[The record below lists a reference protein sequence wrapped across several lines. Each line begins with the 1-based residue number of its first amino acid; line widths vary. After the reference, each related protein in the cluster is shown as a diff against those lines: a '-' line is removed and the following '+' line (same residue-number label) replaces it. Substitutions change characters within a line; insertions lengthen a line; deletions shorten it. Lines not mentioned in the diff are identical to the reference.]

1 MEPQQSQLNDHDAAV
16 ETAVIS
22 QSEMVVTSP
31 TTESA
36 PVPEGYGTT
45 PDHIIL
51 QPDKTGGL
59 GDIGRYINSEMT
71 TKEVEDTVI
80 ALSRGKKYELLTQHF
95 SPPSHYKFPG
105 TYENGC
111 LRSFRYEY
119 FKNRPWLKY
128 SPHLD
133 AAFCV
138 PCALFVSN
146 RSNKQS
152 LVTKPFRKWTRYTSV
167 IVEHAEKSYH
177 RDAMIAAQT
186 FRESIENPSTTL
198 TCVFDKEKE
207 KRIEENRQIL
217 KAIARA
223 VLYCGRQ
230 CIALRGHR
238 EKLTQ
243 SENPGNFLALLKVL
257 SESDPVLEAHL
268 KTGGR
273 VTYLSPQS
281 QNEMIEV
288 IGKHFIQKK
297 IVEEILEAKYYSILG
312 DEATSHN
319 EEKLSIVIRF
329 VDANKD
335 IREEF
340 LEFKDLERTTGA
352 AVSETLL
359 STLRSL
365 NIPIEDCRGQ
375 GYDGAASMSSQRVG
389 VQANI
394 LTHAP
399 NAAYVHCAS
408 HCLNLVVSHACSLQ
422 PIRNMIDKITQVC
435 LFFNY
440 SPKRNG
446 LLTAV
451 IQDQHPENGKKK
463 PLITLC
469 ATRWVARIEAYD
481 HFYASFKYTV
491 FALEVIAH
499 NMHHDEC
506 PEQFYGCWQTKTRTD
521 ASGLL
526 KAITDFDFI
535 VTFICAYSC
544 LSHMSGLT
552 VKLQK
557 KTNDIFKAFSMVTEV
572 KATYKR
578 LRANLPTHF
587 DEIYD
592 QAVTMAEKVG
602 VAPTA
607 PRIAERQ
614 RHRANAPAV
623 DPKEHYSVNVAVPFF
638 DHIISELDD
647 QFSSLTLRVSKLLGL
662 VPSVIQES
670 RVTAQQLTDLV
681 DLYKDDLPSPQLF
694 SSEFQRWKIMV
705 QNGRIAA
712 DSCASSL
719 KACDPDDFPNLY
731 MLLKIA
737 ATLPVTTCECER
749 SISTMRRLNNYMR
762 CTMGES
768 RLSSLAL
775 MHIKYDMPVNLEEI
789 VNLFEGLHPRM
800 MQFASLLYE

>member
-1 MEPQQSQLNDHDAAV
+1 M
-16 ETAVIS
+16 
-22 QSEMVVTSP
+22 
-31 TTESA
+31 
-36 PVPEGYGTT
+36 
-45 PDHIIL
+45 
-51 QPDKTGGL
+51 
-59 GDIGRYINSEMT
+59 
-71 TKEVEDTVI
+71 
-80 ALSRGKKYELLTQHF
+80 
-95 SPPSHYKFPG
+95 
-105 TYENGC
+105 
-111 LRSFRYEY
+111 
-119 FKNRPWLKY
+119 
-128 SPHLD
+128 
-133 AAFCV
+133 
-138 PCALFVSN
+138 
-146 RSNKQS
+146 
-152 LVTKPFRKWTRYTSV
+152 
-167 IVEHAEKSYH
+167 
-177 RDAMIAAQT
+177 
-186 FRESIENPSTTL
+186 
-198 TCVFDKEKE
+198 
-207 KRIEENRQIL
+207 
-217 KAIARA
+217 
-223 VLYCGRQ
+223 
-230 CIALRGHR
+230 
-238 EKLTQ
+238 
-243 SENPGNFLALLKVL
+243 
-257 SESDPVLEAHL
+257 
-268 KTGGR
+268 
-273 VTYLSPQS
+273 
-281 QNEMIEV
+281 

-319 EEKLSIVIRF
+319 EKKLSIVIRF

-389 VQANI
+389 VLANI

-526 KAITDFDFI
+526 KAITDFHFI

-614 RHRANAPAV
+614 RHHANAPAV
-623 DPKEHYSVNVAVPFF
+623 DPKEHYRVNVAVPFF

-670 RVTAQQLTDLV
+670 WVTAQQLTGLV

-731 MLLKIA
+731 VLLKIA

>member
-1 MEPQQSQLNDHDAAV
+1 
-16 ETAVIS
+16 
-22 QSEMVVTSP
+22 
-31 TTESA
+31 
-36 PVPEGYGTT
+36 
-45 PDHIIL
+45 
-51 QPDKTGGL
+51 
-59 GDIGRYINSEMT
+59 MT

-111 LRSFRYEY
+111 LRSFRYKY

-128 SPHLD
+128 SPHLA

-375 GYDGAASMSSQRVG
+375 GYDGAASMSSQ
-389 VQANI
+389 NI

-399 NAAYVHCAS
+399 NAVYVHCAS

-623 DPKEHYSVNVAVPFF
+623 DPKEHYRVNVAVPFF

-670 RVTAQQLTDLV
+670 RVTAQQLTGLV

-768 RLSSLAL
+768 QLSSLAL

-789 VNLFEGLHPRM
+789 INLFEGLHPRM

>member
-1 MEPQQSQLNDHDAAV
+1 M
-16 ETAVIS
+16 
-22 QSEMVVTSP
+22 TSP

-623 DPKEHYSVNVAVPFF
+623 DPKEHYRVNVAVPFF

-670 RVTAQQLTDLV
+670 RVTAQQLTGLV

-731 MLLKIA
+731 MLLKIV

>member
-1 MEPQQSQLNDHDAAV
+1 
-16 ETAVIS
+16 
-22 QSEMVVTSP
+22 
-31 TTESA
+31 
-36 PVPEGYGTT
+36 
-45 PDHIIL
+45 
-51 QPDKTGGL
+51 
-59 GDIGRYINSEMT
+59 
-71 TKEVEDTVI
+71 
-80 ALSRGKKYELLTQHF
+80 
-95 SPPSHYKFPG
+95 
-105 TYENGC
+105 
-111 LRSFRYEY
+111 
-119 FKNRPWLKY
+119 
-128 SPHLD
+128 
-133 AAFCV
+133 
-138 PCALFVSN
+138 
-146 RSNKQS
+146 
-152 LVTKPFRKWTRYTSV
+152 
-167 IVEHAEKSYH
+167 
-177 RDAMIAAQT
+177 MIAAQT

-223 VLYCGRQ
+223 VLYCARQ

-238 EKLTQ
+238 EKLIQ

-257 SESDPVLEAHL
+257 SESNPVLEAHL

-312 DEATSHN
+312 DAATSHN

-340 LEFKDLERTTGA
+340 LEFKYLERTTGA

-359 STLRSL
+359 STRRSL
-365 NIPIEDCRGQ
+365 NIPIEDCHGQ

-614 RHRANAPAV
+614 RHRANAPAI
-623 DPKEHYSVNVAVPFF
+623 DPKEHYRVNVAVPFF

>member
-1 MEPQQSQLNDHDAAV
+1 
-16 ETAVIS
+16 
-22 QSEMVVTSP
+22 MVVTSP

-80 ALSRGKKYELLTQHF
+80 ALSRGQKYELLTQHF

-111 LRSFRYEY
+111 LRSFNYEY

-152 LVTKPFRKWTRYTSV
+152 LVTKPFGKWTRYTSV

-297 IVEEILEAKYYSILG
+297 IVEEIVEAKYYSILG
-312 DEATSHN
+312 DKATSHN

-435 LFFNY
+435 PFFNY

-463 PLITLC
+463 PVITLC

-544 LSHMSGLT
+544 LSHI
-552 VKLQK
+552 QK

-572 KATYKR
+572 KAIYKR

-623 DPKEHYSVNVAVPFF
+623 DPKEHYRVNVAVPFF

>member
-1 MEPQQSQLNDHDAAV
+1 MASKRDGSILRFLAKAPRFENTAEPQQSQLNDHDAAV

-111 LRSFRYEY
+111 LRSFR
-119 FKNRPWLKY
+119 
-128 SPHLD
+128 
-133 AAFCV
+133 
-138 PCALFVSN
+138 
-146 RSNKQS
+146 
-152 LVTKPFRKWTRYTSV
+152 
-167 IVEHAEKSYH
+167 
-177 RDAMIAAQT
+177 
-186 FRESIENPSTTL
+186 
-198 TCVFDKEKE
+198 
-207 KRIEENRQIL
+207 
-217 KAIARA
+217 
-223 VLYCGRQ
+223 
-230 CIALRGHR
+230 
-238 EKLTQ
+238 
-243 SENPGNFLALLKVL
+243 
-257 SESDPVLEAHL
+257 
-268 KTGGR
+268 
-273 VTYLSPQS
+273 
-281 QNEMIEV
+281 
-288 IGKHFIQKK
+288 
-297 IVEEILEAKYYSILG
+297 
-312 DEATSHN
+312 
-319 EEKLSIVIRF
+319 
-329 VDANKD
+329 
-335 IREEF
+335 
-340 LEFKDLERTTGA
+340 
-352 AVSETLL
+352 
-359 STLRSL
+359 
-365 NIPIEDCRGQ
+365 
-375 GYDGAASMSSQRVG
+375 
-389 VQANI
+389 
-394 LTHAP
+394 
-399 NAAYVHCAS
+399 
-408 HCLNLVVSHACSLQ
+408 
-422 PIRNMIDKITQVC
+422 
-435 LFFNY
+435 
-440 SPKRNG
+440 
-446 LLTAV
+446 
-451 IQDQHPENGKKK
+451 
-463 PLITLC
+463 
-469 ATRWVARIEAYD
+469 
-481 HFYASFKYTV
+481 
-491 FALEVIAH
+491 
-499 NMHHDEC
+499 
-506 PEQFYGCWQTKTRTD
+506 
-521 ASGLL
+521 
-526 KAITDFDFI
+526 
-535 VTFICAYSC
+535 
-544 LSHMSGLT
+544 
-552 VKLQK
+552 
-557 KTNDIFKAFSMVTEV
+557 
-572 KATYKR
+572 
-578 LRANLPTHF
+578 
-587 DEIYD
+587 
-592 QAVTMAEKVG
+592 
-602 VAPTA
+602 
-607 PRIAERQ
+607 
-614 RHRANAPAV
+614 
-623 DPKEHYSVNVAVPFF
+623 VNVAVPFF

>member
-1 MEPQQSQLNDHDAAV
+1 M

-105 TYENGC
+105 TYENSC

-119 FKNRPWLKY
+119 FKNCPWLKY

-186 FRESIENPSTTL
+186 FQESIENPSTTL
-198 TCVFDKEKE
+198 TCIFDKEKE

-223 VLYCGRQ
+223 VLYCGCQ

-288 IGKHFIQKK
+288 IGKHFIQKN
-297 IVEEILEAKYYSILG
+297 IVEEIIEAKYYSILG

-365 NIPIEDCRGQ
+365 NILIEDCRGQ

-399 NAAYVHCAS
+399 NAAYVHCTS

-422 PIRNMIDKITQVC
+422 PIPNMIDKITQVC

-440 SPKRNG
+440 SPNRNG

-614 RHRANAPAV
+614 RHRANAPAA
-623 DPKEHYSVNVAVPFF
+623 DPKEHYRVNVAVPFF

-670 RVTAQQLTDLV
+670 RVTAQQLTGLV

-737 ATLPVTTCECER
+737 ATLPVTTCECEC
-749 SISTMRRLNNYMR
+749 SISTMRQLNNYMR

-775 MHIKYDMPVNLEEI
+775 MHIKYNMPVNLEEI

>member
-1 MEPQQSQLNDHDAAV
+1 
-16 ETAVIS
+16 
-22 QSEMVVTSP
+22 MVVTSP

-59 GDIGRYINSEMT
+59 GDISQYINSEMT

-119 FKNRPWLKY
+119 FKNCPWLKY
-128 SPHLD
+128 NPHLA

-230 CIALRGHR
+230 CIALCGHR

-359 STLRSL
+359 STLRFL

-623 DPKEHYSVNVAVPFF
+623 DPKEHYRVNVAVPFF

-670 RVTAQQLTDLV
+670 RVTAQQLTGLV

>member
-1 MEPQQSQLNDHDAAV
+1 M

-59 GDIGRYINSEMT
+59 GNIGRYINSEMT

-138 PCALFVSN
+138 PCAL
-146 RSNKQS
+146 
-152 LVTKPFRKWTRYTSV
+152 L
-167 IVEHAEKSYH
+167 
-177 RDAMIAAQT
+177 
-186 FRESIENPSTTL
+186 
-198 TCVFDKEKE
+198 
-207 KRIEENRQIL
+207 
-217 KAIARA
+217 
-223 VLYCGRQ
+223 
-230 CIALRGHR
+230 
-238 EKLTQ
+238 
-243 SENPGNFLALLKVL
+243 
-257 SESDPVLEAHL
+257 
-268 KTGGR
+268 
-273 VTYLSPQS
+273 
-281 QNEMIEV
+281 
-288 IGKHFIQKK
+288 
-297 IVEEILEAKYYSILG
+297 VEEILEAKYYSILG

-399 NAAYVHCAS
+399 NAAYVHCQS
-408 HCLNLVVSHACSLQ
+408 HCLNLVVSHTCSLQ

-491 FALEVIAH
+491 FALEFIAH

-623 DPKEHYSVNVAVPFF
+623 DPKEHYRVNVAVPFF

-662 VPSVIQES
+662 VPYVIQES

-775 MHIKYDMPVNLEEI
+775 MHITYDMPVNLEEI